1 VNQLTSQTTQDPPEQ
16 PVVSIVKREK
26 GFVAEL
32 FETIL
37 MAVLIFVVINTLTL
51 RVKVINYSMRPTLDQ
66 GYYLLVNRLAY
77 RFGEPRRG
85 EIVIFHHNG
94 DTTEDYIKRMIG
106 LPGDRVVITDG
117 TVSVN
122 GQALEEPYRA
132 EQGYSTGEW
141 VVPEGEYFVL
151 GDNRN
156 HSSDS
161 RDWGFVKQDWMVGK
175 ALLVYWPFEQARI
188 LNTPNSVSAAP

>member
-1 VNQLTSQTTQDPPEQ
+1 ML
-16 PVVSIVKREK
+16 
-26 GFVAEL
+26 AEL

-37 MAVLIFVVINTLTL
+37 LAVLIFVVINTITI
-51 RVKVINYSMRPTLDQ
+51 RVTVINYSMRPTLDQ

-77 RFGEPRRG
+77 RFGEPKRG

-94 DTTEDYIKRMIG
+94 DNTEDYIKRMIG

-117 TVSVN
+117 MVSVN
-122 GQALEEPYRA
+122 GQIIEEPYRA
-132 EQGYSTGEW
+132 DQGHSNGEW
-141 VVPEGEYFVL
+141 IVPEDQYFVL

-161 RDWGFVKQDWMVGK
+161 RDWGFVNKEWMVGK
-175 ALLVYWPFEQARI
+175 ALLVYWPFNQARLLVTPDLVQSVNQSNVNNNQI
-188 LNTPNSVSAAP
+188 LQPYY

>member
-1 VNQLTSQTTQDPPEQ
+1 MDQLTSQTTQDPPEQ
-16 PVVSIVKREK
+16 PVVSTVKREK

-32 FETIL
+32 LETIL

-77 RFGEPRRG
+77 RFGEPKHG
-85 EIVIFHHNG
+85 EIIIFHHNG
-94 DTTEDYIKRMIG
+94 DTTEDYIKRVIG

-117 TVSVN
+117 AVSVN
-122 GQALEEPYRA
+122 GQALEEPYLS
-132 EQGYSTGEW
+132 EQGHSGGEW
-141 VVPEGEYFVL
+141 VIPEGEYFVL

-161 RDWGFVKQDWMVGK
+161 RDWGFVKQEWMVGK

-188 LNTPNSVSAAP
+188 LSTPDMSQ

>member
-1 VNQLTSQTTQDPPEQ
+1 MNSQITQDPPVQ
-16 PVVSIVKREK
+16 TDNPTVKKEK
-26 GFVAEL
+26 SLLAEL
-32 FETIL
+32 FETIFL
-37 MAVLIFVVINTLTL
+37 AVLIFVVINTITI
-51 RVKVINYSMRPTLDQ
+51 RVTVINFSMRPTLDQ

-77 RFGEPRRG
+77 RFGEPKRG

-122 GQALEEPYRA
+122 GQVFDEPYRA
-132 EQGYSTGEW
+132 EQGHANGEW
-141 VVPEGEYFVL
+141 VVPEDEYFVL

-161 RDWGFVKQDWMVGK
+161 KDWGFVKSDWLVGK
-175 ALLVYWPFEQARI
+175 ALLVYWPFNQAK
-188 LNTPNSVSAAP
+188 LLVTPNLVQTAN

>member
-1 VNQLTSQTTQDPPEQ
+1 MPEQ
-16 PVVSIVKREK
+16 SGEPANKNEK
-26 GFVAEL
+26 GFLAEL

-37 MAVLIFVVINTLTL
+37 MAVLIFVVINTITI

-77 RFGEPRRG
+77 RFGEPKRG

-94 DTTEDYIKRMIG
+94 DDTEDYIKRMIG

-122 GQALEEPYRA
+122 GNTLTEPYRA
-132 EQGYSTGEW
+132 DQGYSNGEW
-141 VVPEGEYFVL
+141 VVPEDQYFVL

-161 RDWGFVKQDWMVGK
+161 RDWGFVQRNWLVGK
-175 ALLVYWPFEQARI
+175 ALLSYWPFNQAKI
-188 LNTPNSVSAAP
+188 LSTPFLFENAN